1 MNPNMVTG
9 PRASLREALEAI
21 TKNGRQAV
29 LVADAEGV
37 LAGMVT
43 DGDLRRAI
51 LRGVPLD
58 EDLEGSIA
66 LRSLAD
72 HISACR
78 DSPSHGLHGLPQ
90 ATQPGNQADQ
100 C

>member
-1 MNPNMVTG
+1 MNPNMVMS

-43 DGDLRRAI
+43 DGELERAGVLTRALHSRALVVKNLGQQN
-51 LRGVPLD
+51 LRGPGRPVTAEGRLD
-58 EDLEGSIA
+58 
-66 LRSLAD
+66 
-72 HISACR
+72 
-78 DSPSHGLHGLPQ
+78 LP
-90 ATQPGNQADQ
+90 
-100 C
+100 